1 MSRKVSTLGTGYLA
15 VSVFTGDEALPI
27 YKAVVVIKDPQS
39 EMLFTLNT
47 NENGRTETVS
57 LAAPDKSQ
65 TLDPNAE
72 GPRCSTV
79 VVAVTAPGF
88 RELIISGVSIFD
100 ASTTFLPIRLK
111 PITGHKVV
119 EEINIPRKP
128 VETFEKRNLEGQ
140 PANSQN
146 NLLKD
151 VIIPK
156 YITVQ
161 MGSPCESARRYR
173 VRFVDYIKNAASHEV
188 FDTWPRAA
196 LEANILSV
204 ISFTLNRVHS
214 KWYRDKGH
222 KFDVT
227 NDPVHDPCFVHYG
240 GVGGYVSEI
249 VDEVFNKYVRQKGS
263 KEPHPTT
270 FCSVGTA
277 CPGLYQWGSVPLAK
291 NGSNSIE
298 ILQNSFAD
306 DIELV
311 ETYNFEDI
319 EASYPGYSLQEGFNS
334 EGVGLIKPW
343 LNRVAVNYPSIPR
356 ISSCHNNR
364 FDAET
369 VAAVTEFQKVF
380 RLIPDGVVGKTT
392 WHKLAHTY
400 SGVKRLSDL
409 HSSTEYIDINHL
421 PSTVI
426 REGCCGSEVA
436 LLQHLLSYFAEFYPN
451 IPFVTE
457 NALFDEKTKDAVLAF
472 QDLMEI
478 SKDGVVGPNTWRMLY
493 SLCKN
498 LKQCVK
504 IPNANPIPQNPYP
517 EYPGHLLRKGSSGEP
532 VRFIQGCLN
541 SLSKHYP
548 SIPGLAVDGVFGN
561 ATEGAVKAFQ
571 SLSGIKVDGL
581 VGPETWRLL
590 VDACSRGSVIQPSV
604 LNPQH
609 MYYNDKLGAFVF
621 DEMPGGE
628 CQKETDRSG
637 SWLKPVMYEENNHA
651 KDEYPI
657 SNAHKNLGNPVQTEV
672 LSASYAP
679 SLPDEDVYSPYA
691 VVKAGKGV
699 TTQPYQFSE
708 KVPCEPC
715 HKSMEAERA
724 ESGRVLGVDAFKAA
738 DPIPYQEDSKAAHEP
753 SYPVV
758 ADSVV
763 IPQPDQYVPE
773 FRHDSLGH
781 LYNQEY
787 NQEPVTAAAMLN
799 ANTLAL
805 NYKKLNIVDKVLYL
819 LILRQFFLR
828 TY

>member
-1 MSRKVSTLGTGYLA
+1 
-15 VSVFTGDEALPI
+15 
-27 YKAVVVIKDPQS
+27 
-39 EMLFTLNT
+39 
-47 NENGRTETVS
+47 
-57 LAAPDKSQ
+57 
-65 TLDPNAE
+65 
-72 GPRCSTV
+72 
-79 VVAVTAPGF
+79 
-88 RELIISGVSIFD
+88 
-100 ASTTFLPIRLK
+100 
-111 PITGHKVV
+111 
-119 EEINIPRKP
+119 
-128 VETFEKRNLEGQ
+128 
-140 PANSQN
+140 
-146 NLLKD
+146 
-151 VIIPK
+151 
-156 YITVQ
+156 
-161 MGSPCESARRYR
+161 
-173 VRFVDYIKNAASHEV
+173 
-188 FDTWPRAA
+188 
-196 LEANILSV
+196 
-204 ISFTLNRVHS
+204 
-214 KWYRDKGH
+214 
-222 KFDVT
+222 
-227 NDPVHDPCFVHYG
+227 
-240 GVGGYVSEI
+240 
-249 VDEVFNKYVRQKGS
+249 
-263 KEPHPTT
+263 
-270 FCSVGTA
+270 
-277 CPGLYQWGSVPLAK
+277 
-291 NGSNSIE
+291 
-298 ILQNSFAD
+298 
-306 DIELV
+306 
-311 ETYNFEDI
+311 
-319 EASYPGYSLQEGFNS
+319 
-334 EGVGLIKPW
+334 
-343 LNRVAVNYPSIPR
+343 
-356 ISSCHNNR
+356 
-364 FDAET
+364 
-369 VAAVTEFQKVF
+369 
-380 RLIPDGVVGKTT
+380 
-392 WHKLAHTY
+392 
-400 SGVKRLSDL
+400 
-409 HSSTEYIDINHL
+409 
-421 PSTVI
+421 
-426 REGCCGSEVA
+426 
-436 LLQHLLSYFAEFYPN
+436 
-451 IPFVTE
+451 
-457 NALFDEKTKDAVLAF
+457 
-472 QDLMEI
+472 
-478 SKDGVVGPNTWRMLY
+478 MLY

-498 LKQCVK
+498 IKQCVK

-738 DPIPYQEDSKAAHEP
+738 DPIPYQEYGKAAHEP

-781 LYNQEY
+781 LYNQER